1 MWDGP
6 AMMALGG
13 VILIFMKADEVKRTG
28 RFGEGVRRRRRPVQA
43 GEEGLVWVGVGVGPM
58 HPHAVLTSLCRSG
71 WFMFC
76 KMDKLTDKY
85 SKL

>member
-1 MWDGP
+1 
-6 AMMALGG
+6 
-13 VILIFMKADEVKRTG
+13 MKAEEVKRTG
-28 RFGEGVRRRRRPVQA
+28 RFGEGGRRRRRPVQG
-43 GEEGLVWVGVGVGPM
+43 GEEGLVWVG
-58 HPHAVLTSLCRSG
+58 VLTSLCRSG